1 MKRERSEGGWVRM
14 GWETTAAERHERRR
28 GKNERARALFRARAS
43 IHRGAA
49 GPGPSRLNAVKLS
62 SYSHK
67 GNSLSQPVKYK
78 RVFPAGRFST
88 PIVFWAGL
96 LFSVALR
103 RAAPR
108 RATLPTI
115 ISTNNDDRSLLLVR
129 IHSGE
134 GEGGQRERTDQFYSS
149 LSVAK
154 RNGAT
159 LREGTPT
166 IYDRT
171 KDRSLAGLRNNF
183 LFHTKNE
190 ERNVGPGN
198 GVRDG
203 RGGGG

>member
-1 MKRERSEGGWVRM
+1 M
-14 GWETTAAERHERRR
+14 GWERRQR
-28 GKNERARALFRARAS
+28 RDGTGDGEEKTNEREHCFALARPS
-43 IHRGAA
+43 TTA

-103 RAAPR
+103 RA
-108 RATLPTI
+108 TLPTI
-115 ISTNNDDRSLLLVR
+115 ISTNNDDCSLLLVR
-129 IHSGE
+129 LRAGR
-134 GEGGQRERTDQFYSS
+134 RERANGPVLFEPLGGETKRTDG
-149 LSVAK
+149 
-154 RNGAT
+154 RRT

-171 KDRSLAGLRNNF
+171 EDRSRRVA
-183 LFHTKNE
+183 E
-190 ERNVGPGN
+190 
-198 GVRDG
+198 
-203 RGGGG
+203 